1 LLSGTQT
8 SLASAVWR
16 LLLAVAYTALMML
29 VVGTIGLF
37 VSTLTEVP
45 IAAMA
50 GVLAVAIVSEVLAAI
65 PQLHALAPWLFSHY
79 WLSLGDFLRDP
90 VRYDQVQ
97 KGALLALAYIVV
109 FALAAWARFGDKDIS
124 S

>member
-1 LLSGTQT
+1 
-8 SLASAVWR
+8 
-16 LLLAVAYTALMML
+16 MML

-50 GVLAVAIVSEVLAAI
+50 SALAVAIVSEVLVAV
-65 PQLHALAPWLFSHY
+65 PQLHALAPVAVQPLLALVRRLPARS
-79 WLSLGDFLRDP
+79 DALR
-90 VRYDQVQ
+90 RRCS

-109 FALAAWARFGDKDIS
+109 FGLAGLGPVRQQGHLELTASCRLAGGYCK
-124 S
+124 